1 MLRNINKT
9 GHTIKMMWLVLIS
22 QVEKTEILLLLE
34 NVVKCLQF
42 TFGILI
48 LWALSLHS
56 ILEPVLKVLLLYLSV
71 HVKDMLLLLIKVMII
86 PCISIMSKERR
97 CFSPFQLGL
106 TQSLIFSGLK
116 NQMTSN
122 LLLSLLDLFNS
133 GIQLTLVKN
142 CIKMV
147 HSDQNSHK
155 QNSIVRY
162 LMRMVFAIPVVPMV
176 EFMYGI
182 KNKIL
187 V

>member
-1 MLRNINKT
+1 ML
-9 GHTIKMMWLVLIS
+9 LVLIL

-42 TFGILI
+42 TFGIQI
-48 LWALSLHS
+48 LWALLLHS
-56 ILEPVLKVLLLYLSV
+56 ILELVLKVLLLYLLV
-71 HVKDMLLLLIKVMII
+71 HVKDMLLLLTKVMITL
-86 PCISIMSKERR
+86 CISIMFKERR
-97 CFSPFQLGL
+97 CFYPFLLGL

-116 NQMTSN
+116 NQMTLN
-122 LLLSLLDLFNS
+122 FVLSLQDLFNF
-133 GIQLTLVKN
+133 GIQQMLVKN

-147 HSDQNSHK
+147 HSEQNSHK
-155 QNSIVRY
+155 QNSIVRC
-162 LMRMVFAIPVVPMV
+162 LTRMVFATLVVPMV